1 MAMNEELLGLLA
13 CPQCRGA
20 LALLPGKDG
29 LMCQACAVVYPVRE
43 DIPVMLVEE
52 AVAMAKWSGSKPEAA

>member
-13 CPQCRGA
+13 CPQCHGG
-20 LALLPGKDG
+20 LSLLPGKDG
-29 LMCQACAVVYPVRE
+29 LWCPACAVVYPVRE

-52 AVAMAKWSGSKPEAA
+52 AAPLDKWSGSKPEK